1 MLFNSIDFLI
11 FFPAVLLV
19 YFIVPHRIRPTW
31 MLLSSYYFYMS
42 WNPVHGILLLAVTA
56 VTYLGARLL
65 QRMDCEQ
72 GKKKRNKKII
82 LVAEVITVIGLLGY
96 FKYTGFFLDSINV
109 VLAKFR
115 IAPVE
120 IEWNIA
126 LPIGISFYTLT
137 ALGYLIDVYRGK
149 V

>member
-31 MLLSSYYFYMS
+31 LLLSSYYFYMS

-56 VTYLGARLL
+56 VTYLGAWLM

-72 GKKKRNKKII
+72 GKRREIKK
-82 LVAEVITVIGLLGY
+82 LYLLQ
-96 FKYTGFFLDSINV
+96 KLS
-109 VLAKFR
+109 L
-115 IAPVE
+115 
-120 IEWNIA
+120 
-126 LPIGISFYTLT
+126 
-137 ALGYLIDVYRGK
+137 
-149 V
+149 

>member
-31 MLLSSYYFYMS
+31 LLLSSYYFYMS
-42 WNPVHGILLLAVTA
+42 WNLVHGILLLAVTA

-72 GKKKRNKKII
+72 GKRREIKK
-82 LVAEVITVIGLLGY
+82 LYLLQ
-96 FKYTGFFLDSINV
+96 KLS
-109 VLAKFR
+109 L
-115 IAPVE
+115 
-120 IEWNIA
+120 
-126 LPIGISFYTLT
+126 
-137 ALGYLIDVYRGK
+137 
-149 V
+149 

>member
-31 MLLSSYYFYMS
+31 LLLSSYYFYMS

-72 GKKKRNKKII
+72 GKRREIKK
-82 LVAEVITVIGLLGY
+82 LYLLQ
-96 FKYTGFFLDSINV
+96 KLS
-109 VLAKFR
+109 L
-115 IAPVE
+115 
-120 IEWNIA
+120 
-126 LPIGISFYTLT
+126 
-137 ALGYLIDVYRGK
+137 
-149 V
+149 

>member
-1 MLFNSIDFLI
+1 M
-11 FFPAVLLV
+11 
-19 YFIVPHRIRPTW
+19 
-31 MLLSSYYFYMS
+31 
-42 WNPVHGILLLAVTA
+42 
-56 VTYLGARLL
+56 
-65 QRMDCEQ
+65 
-72 GKKKRNKKII
+72 
-82 LVAEVITVIGLLGY
+82 LGY

-109 VLAKFR
+109 VLAKFC

-149 V
+149 AEAEHNFLRYALFVSFFHRFCQVRLNVRRICYGSFEIAV

>member
-1 MLFNSIDFLI
+1 M
-11 FFPAVLLV
+11 
-19 YFIVPHRIRPTW
+19 
-31 MLLSSYYFYMS
+31 
-42 WNPVHGILLLAVTA
+42 
-56 VTYLGARLL
+56 

-149 V
+149 SEAEHNFLRYALFVSFFPQILSGPI